1 MCGIVGCILKNNK
14 NAAPVLLDCISKLE
28 YRGYDSAG
36 IALVENKK
44 VDLYK
49 SQGKISKLEDSLKDI
64 NTNSNIGIGHTRWA
78 THGIPNEINAHPHKV
93 GKVTL
98 VHNGII
104 ENYAILKNELISKGV
119 TFKTQ
124 TDSEVACA
132 YINYMYEKELE
143 NNSKTPELT
152 AIIKACKDFRG
163 SYAFG
168 VIFDNDTSS
177 IYATRKDSPLIIGVG
192 ENENFIASDVSAI
205 LDYTKE
211 YILLEEG
218 EFAKITNTSIDIF
231 DSNLKKITKG
241 INTAT
246 WSANKYKKNGYDH
259 FMLKEINEQ
268 PKVLSDIFKRYM
280 KDDTLGISLNFG
292 DYDKIHIVACG
303 SAMHAGL
310 VGKYLFENYADVD
323 VTVEIAS
330 EYRYKNMRITPKTL
344 VILISQSGETAD
356 TLAALRI
363 AKQKSATTL
372 SIVNAVGSTI
382 AREADINI
390 YTYAGPEIAV
400 ATTKGYTSQV
410 AILSLLCINAMK
422 QKNILDSGFFSKICD
437 EFSNISNLIT
447 EVINQNDKYKEIA
460 KCLYKRNDIFF
471 IGRGIDYS
479 LCMEGSLKLKEISYI
494 HSEAYGAG
502 ELKHGTIS
510 LIEDGT
516 PVIAIATNDTLYE
529 KTVSNIKETKARGS
543 FSIFITTSDECS
555 KDFADITLKL
565 QKLSEF
571 VEPLLIVTALQL
583 IAYETAKLK
592 GCDIDKPKNLAKSV
606 TVE

>member
-1 MCGIVGCILKNNK
+1 MCGIIGYNGSAKNAKEAIIAGLKN
-14 NAAPVLLDCISKLE
+14 LE

-422 QKNILDSGFFSKICD
+422 QK
-437 EFSNISNLIT
+437 IS
-447 EVINQNDKYKEIA
+447 
-460 KCLYKRNDIFF
+460 
-471 IGRGIDYS
+471 
-479 LCMEGSLKLKEISYI
+479 
-494 HSEAYGAG
+494 
-502 ELKHGTIS
+502 
-510 LIEDGT
+510 
-516 PVIAIATNDTLYE
+516 
-529 KTVSNIKETKARGS
+529 
-543 FSIFITTSDECS
+543 
-555 KDFADITLKL
+555 
-565 QKLSEF
+565 
-571 VEPLLIVTALQL
+571 
-583 IAYETAKLK
+583 
-592 GCDIDKPKNLAKSV
+592 
-606 TVE
+606 

>member
-1 MCGIVGCILKNNK
+1 MCGIIGYNGSAKNAKEAIIAGLKN
-14 NAAPVLLDCISKLE
+14 LE

-143 NNSKTPELT
+143 NNSETPELT

-218 EFAKITNTSIDIF
+218 ELAKVTNTSIDIF

-280 KDDTLGISLNFG
+280 EDETLGISLNFG

-363 AKQKSATTL
+363 AKQKNATTL

-422 QKNILDSGFFSKICD
+422 QKNILDSSLFSKVCD

-447 EVINQNDKYKEIA
+447 EVINLNDKYKEIA

-565 QKLSEF
+565 PKLSEF

-592 GCDIDKPKNLAKSV
+592 NCDIDKPKNLAKSV

>member
-1 MCGIVGCILKNNK
+1 MCGIIGYNGSAKNAKEAIIAGLKN
-14 NAAPVLLDCISKLE
+14 LE

-163 SYAFG
+163 SYAFR

-422 QKNILDSGFFSKICD
+422 QKNILDSSFFSKICD
-437 EFSNISNLIT
+437 ELSNISNLIT
-447 EVINQNDKYKEIA
+447 EVINQNDKYKKIA

>member
-1 MCGIVGCILKNNK
+1 MCGIIGYNGSAKNAKEAIIAGLKN
-14 NAAPVLLDCISKLE
+14 LE

-143 NNSKTPELT
+143 NNSGTPELT
-152 AIIKACKDFRG
+152 AIIKARKDFRG

-168 VIFDNDTSS
+168 IIFDNDTSS

-218 EFAKITNTSIDIF
+218 EFAKITSSSISIF

-280 KDDTLGISLNFG
+280 EDDTLGISLNFG

-363 AKQKSATTL
+363 AKQKNATTL

-422 QKNILDSGFFSKICD
+422 QKNILDSSLFSKVCN

-565 QKLSEF
+565 PKLSEF

-592 GCDIDKPKNLAKSV
+592 NCDIDKPKNLAKSV